1 MAAFNDHAVGIA
13 SRDVDTILRDYSGFP
28 NGGETAVIELINTAT
43 KQGRTYKGRDG
54 VREFWDSFIGSG
66 FDPDLCDS
74 TLPLV
79 GGMRLEV
86 DGFWIGWQCPHFG
99 ITVGSDSVKFDE
111 DNLIRNQAIYLH
123 WPGMDI
129 ESWSRRDVNVTW
141 EHHVNSLVSSDAKAA
156 SEDYAEDAVLE
167 TVNSASKT
175 KRAYRGRDE
184 IQVLGGP
191 FRSVRHDELQAS
203 SDDLNQKEYGSVCR
217 SACQENGVVSL
228 ADTFLLVAQVTF
240 DIRAWSSTGQAWIW
254 RRQPTHVEPSGSS
267 GSSGETGSGGRIA

>member
-1 MAAFNDHAVGIA
+1 MLTRSCVIM
-13 SRDVDTILRDYSGFP
+13 SFP

-184 IQVLGGP
+184 IQKYWEGLFAV
-191 FRSVRHDELQAS
+191 FDMTNCKQAPMT
-203 SDDLNQKEYGSVCR
+203 LTKRNTGVFAW

-228 ADTFLLVAQVTF
+228 ADTISLGGTGH
-240 DIRAWSSTGQAWIW
+240 IRHQSMVFHWPGMDM
-254 RRQPTHVEPSGSS
+254 
-267 GSSGETGSGGRIA
+267 ET